1 MVRDERPRI
10 ALGLGLF
17 KNNGK
22 ALKKSFPIFVVLE
35 DLSSFNPPG
44 HHMLQEAGS
53 VKSGLT
59 GHDKSSKM

>member
-35 DLSSFNPPG
+35 DLSSFN
-44 HHMLQEAGS
+44 A
-53 VKSGLT
+53 T
-59 GHDKSSKM
+59 GPSEIG